1 MTRTLGDRKWRF
13 RAAILAFTLLSVL
26 STIWASQAESAPET
40 RASSKSGVTNIQL
53 LGVNDFHGNLEP
65 IANPTYRTPT
75 DTEGNPTNVEGL
87 ITCKGAAAGG
97 AAYLDA
103 YLDRNAARDPDGTIR
118 VHAGDMV
125 GGSPLIS
132 SYFHDEP
139 TIEATNLLQFDVG
152 TLGNH
157 EFDEGGQEMLR
168 LIKGGQRK
176 DGLQFK
182 EDASGQPVNT
192 SDPKFSGADYPYIS
206 ANVVYADSGKN
217 VLKPYT
223 IVKRDGV
230 KTGFIGVTTE
240 ETPDIV
246 VPDAVAPFE
255 FLDISDTV
263 NRYAAE
269 LQKRGVETIVVLAHA
284 GGTQTSA
291 TEATGEII
299 SETAEMSDAVDVVV
313 AGHSHS
319 YLNTTVDDKL
329 VVEGFS
335 LGTAFDTV
343 SLTVDRKTGDVIESS
358 AKVVPSC
365 NEGIQPDPET
375 AALVAKY
382 DEQITPIE
390 SRVVGAAATNITRDD
405 SATAGESALGD
416 VIADAQRTYAG
427 TQIAFTNSG
436 GIRAD
441 IKSGEVTYGDLFA
454 VQPFDNQLVK
464 MELTG
469 DQIYRLL
476 EQQWQPQANGS
487 VNTRILQVSGLKF
500 AYDESKPI
508 GQRVTSVTLV
518 DETPNGTPIDR
529 NDTKTTYTVA
539 ANSFIATGGD
549 GFTVFDEARAT
560 QQTLSGELDPLEAYF
575 GSQQQVGIPEDFG
588 QRITKQG

>member
-1 MTRTLGDRKWRF
+1 V
-13 RAAILAFTLLSVL
+13 I
-26 STIWASQAESAPET
+26 
-40 RASSKSGVTNIQL
+40 
-53 LGVNDFHGNLEP
+53 
-65 IANPTYRTPT
+65 
-75 DTEGNPTNVEGL
+75 
-87 ITCKGAAAGG
+87 
-97 AAYLDA
+97 
-103 YLDRNAARDPDGTIR
+103 
-118 VHAGDMV
+118 
-125 GGSPLIS
+125 
-132 SYFHDEP
+132 
-139 TIEATNLLQFDVG
+139 
-152 TLGNH
+152 
-157 EFDEGGQEMLR
+157 
-168 LIKGGQRK
+168 
-176 DGLQFK
+176 
-182 EDASGQPVNT
+182 
-192 SDPKFSGADYPYIS
+192 
-206 ANVVYADSGKN
+206 
-217 VLKPYT
+217 
-223 IVKRDGV
+223 
-230 KTGFIGVTTE
+230 
-240 ETPDIV
+240 
-246 VPDAVAPFE
+246 
-255 FLDISDTV
+255 
-263 NRYAAE
+263 
-269 LQKRGVETIVVLAHA
+269 
-284 GGTQTSA
+284 
-291 TEATGEII
+291 
-299 SETAEMSDAVDVVV
+299 

-390 SRVVGAAATNITRDD
+390 SRVVGAAATDITRDD

-416 VIADAQRTYAG
+416 IIADAQRTYAG

-508 GQRVTSVTLV
+508 GQRVTSATLA
-518 DETPNGTPIDR
+518 DGTPIDR
-529 NDTKTTYTVA
+529 NDTKTNYTVA

-549 GFTVFDEARAT
+549 GFTVFDEASAT
-560 QQTLSGELDPLEAYF
+560 QQTLGGELDPLEAYF
-575 GSQQQVGIPEDFG
+575 GSRQQVGIPPDFG